1 MNFQDCVLAGTI
13 TKTHGVDGKVVIST
27 DNDLETKDFR
37 EPIFI
42 NIDGLLVPFFVVTID
57 TKGRNQYI
65 LTLELVEDV
74 DEASTLIGL
83 DVYFSAADDVFSES
97 IEMSQLDGLNVI
109 DQQKGEIGR
118 IKRIDE
124 VAGNYLLVIDNGNDE
139 VLIPFSEDFIV
150 EILPEEHYILL
161 QLPDGLLE
169 LNQ

>member
-37 EPIFI
+37 EPLFI
-42 NIDGLLVPFFVVTID
+42 NIDGLLVPFFVVAID

-97 IEMSQLDGLNVI
+97 IEMSQLEGLNVI
-109 DQQKGEIGR
+109 DQEKGEIGR

-124 VAGNYLLVIDNGNDE
+124 VAGNYLLVIDNDSDE
-139 VLIPFSEDFIV
+139 VLIPFNEDFIV

-161 QLPDGLLE
+161 NLPDGLLE